1 MNDRRWQRLAAASGI
16 VFVVLWLVGRFMRTV
31 LVGSP
36 DWDAPAQEI
45 ITFFADNE
53 TALSVGSQL
62 GMLSIFFFLLFL
74 GSLYS
79 ALRRGEGDTGW
90 LSALALGSGVAT
102 GVLLIAANE
111 FALQATHRA
120 EGGIDTQVL
129 RMLLSLSF
137 HFDIRTGYMPAVLL
151 AATAIVT
158 FQTQALPQWL
168 GWIGAVLAVAFLV
181 TSPMEVP
188 VPIVFFLFLLWVLA
202 TSVVLI
208 RRAGPGL
215 AQTQPRD

>member
-1 MNDRRWQRLAAASGI
+1 MDDRRWQRLAAASGI

-79 ALRRGEGDTGW
+79 VLRRGEGDTGW
-90 LSALALGSGVAT
+90 LSALALGSGVAA

-120 EGGIDTQVL
+120 EGGIDPQVL

-158 FQTQALPQWL
+158 FRTQALPRWL

-188 VPIVFFLFLLWVLA
+188 VPIVFLLFLLWVLA

-208 RRAGPGL
+208 GRVGSSDG
-215 AQTQPRD
+215 